1 MVLDLLSPQA
11 PAPLVGH
18 SMGGNIACSYAGIR
32 PERVR
37 CVVNLEGFG
46 LARTAPSPSGMG
58 LKIMKYRADMIGAKF
73 EIGSNEPHGATV
85 SITG

>member
-1 MVLDLLSPQA
+1 MPLLDQLSPGR
-11 PAPLVGH
+11 PARLVGH

-46 LARTAPSPSGMG
+46 LPRTSPAASAGRG
-58 LKIMKYRADMIGAKF
+58 CANGWI
-73 EIGSNEPHGATV
+73 S
-85 SITG
+85 